1 MNQDTEKKLIIV
13 SAPSGA
19 GKTTIVKHLL
29 SSNPGLAFSVSVT
42 SRAIRPCE
50 TDGKDYFFI
59 QENEFKKLIAN
70 GELLEWEEVYKGIY
84 YGTLKSE
91 VNRLLNEGQHVIF
104 DVDVV
109 GGLNIKKYFGERA
122 LSVFVSPPSVAELE
136 TRLTQ
141 RKTDSAETIM
151 KRIEKARWELAFADK
166 FDFIL
171 VNDSLEKAKTDAF
184 KKVAEFL
191 YNTGGK

>member
-1 MNQDTEKKLIIV
+1 MNQVTEKKLIIV

-29 SSNPGLAFSVSVT
+29 SCNLGLAFSVSVT

-50 TDGKDYFFI
+50 TNGKDYFFI

-70 GELLEWEEVYKGIY
+70 GELLEWEEVYKGTY
-84 YGTLKSE
+84 YGTLKAE
-91 VNRLLNEGQHVIF
+91 VNRLMNGGQHVIF

-109 GGLNIKKYFGERA
+109 GGLNIKKYFGARA

-136 TRLTQ
+136 ARLNH
-141 RKTDSAETIM
+141 RKTDSVETIM
-151 KRIEKARWELAFADK
+151 KRIEKAKWELAFADK

-171 VNDSLEKAKTDAF
+171 VNDSLEKAKTEAL
-184 KKVAEFL
+184 KKVADFL
-191 YNTGGK
+191 NNTGCK